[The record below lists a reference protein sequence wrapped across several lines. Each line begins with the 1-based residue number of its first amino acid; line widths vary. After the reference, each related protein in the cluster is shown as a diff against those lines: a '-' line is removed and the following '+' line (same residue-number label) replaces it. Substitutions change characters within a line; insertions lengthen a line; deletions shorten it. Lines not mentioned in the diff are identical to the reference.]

1 MRDSSKPPSLP
12 SALLAELLKRKLFP
26 ADLRRERG
34 GDSHTAVSF
43 FDGEGKHYF
52 LKYGS
57 AAKSGDAFLA
67 EGRGLWHLAKAIE
80 RNQTEGDFCLVPRP
94 LACQGQ
100 GQYAFLLLP
109 YIERG
114 LPDKAF
120 WGHFGR
126 ALAGLHRIAAESYGF
141 PFDNFIGSLLQS
153 NRRHRLWSDFYAEER
168 LLPQGYSA
176 LDAGLFSKAD
186 MKLLE
191 TLAFRLPDLL
201 PEEGPQLIH
210 GDLWSGNFLCDRQG
224 RSWLIDPAPYYGH
237 REMDLA
243 MSRLFG
249 GFDEAFYSAYREFFP
264 LIPAYG
270 ERQGLYQLY
279 YLLVHLNLFG
289 RAYYRKVRELL
300 EFYT

>member
-1 MRDSSKPPSLP
+1 MSDSSKPPLLP
-12 SALLAELLKRKLFP
+12 SALLTELLKRKLFP
-26 ADLRRERG
+26 VDLRRERG
-34 GDSHTAVSF
+34 GDIHTAVSF

-57 AAKSGDAFLA
+57 ASESGDAFLA

-80 RNQTEGDFCLVPRP
+80 KNQAEGDFCLVPRP
-94 LACQGQ
+94 LACQGR

-120 WGHFGR
+120 WEHFGR
-126 ALAGLHRIAAESYGF
+126 ALAGLHRIAAEAYGF

-168 LLPQGYSA
+168 LLPQGSSA
-176 LDAGLFSKAD
+176 LDAGLFGKAD

-191 TLAFRLPDLL
+191 TLVSRLSDLL

-210 GDLWSGNFLCDRQG
+210 GDLWSGNFLCDQQG

-249 GFDEAFYSAYREFFP
+249 GFDEAFYSAYREAFP